1 MPTSPADRSALRGLT
16 SLFLGLFSIPS
27 LGYGVYLAWCWVRV
41 HTSDIYYADYGY
53 ARAAL
58 AFLGFGLIGLWATFY
73 GVWRRSFYG
82 VLLVVPILIGIT
94 VMVAIPNVLP
104 RGYSCMADSNYFS
117 DVNAFLRV
125 WYETHHRFPADV
137 SEFGDAKA
145 QGPAAWQYR
154 VGPVPESKYKERST
168 SLPYQIVVVASA
180 DGPRLTDISQRP
192 GVIYY
197 CVSKDFQEF
206 WLTISALQSDVQPM
220 AQIGR
225 VACLPNEQI
234 QLLHRQGRDY
244 PVQTP

>member
-58 AFLGFGLIGLWATFY
+58 AFLGLGLIGLWATFY

-94 VMVAIPNVLP
+94 VMVDIPNVLP

-125 WYETHHRFPADV
+125 WYEPTIGSRRTFPNSGTQWHKVLPRGNTV
-137 SEFGDAKA
+137 SVRLQRA
-145 QGPAAWQYR
+145 
-154 VGPVPESKYKERST
+154 ST
-168 SLPYQIVVVASA
+168 SNV
-180 DGPRLTDISQRP
+180 
-192 GVIYY
+192 
-197 CVSKDFQEF
+197 
-206 WLTISALQSDVQPM
+206 
-220 AQIGR
+220 
-225 VACLPNEQI
+225 
-234 QLLHRQGRDY
+234 QLLCHIKWWLWPARTALGWQISHSV
-244 PVQTP
+244 PV